1 MNAIQNPQSIIT
13 NHQPYANT
21 DYVHRYPNPNTYPTC
36 YTSVPMNTPAPAFA
50 TTNISNFPHLN
61 ENQSDQISMH
71 SLSAIDSTDL
81 INFDDNDVDIM
92 SILGNIST
100 SLEKIQM

>member
-1 MNAIQNPQSIIT
+1 MNAIPNPQSIIT
-13 NHQPYANT
+13 NHQPYSNT
-21 DYVHRYPNPNTYPTC
+21 DDVHRYPNPSTYPTR
-36 YTSVPMNTPAPAFA
+36 YTSVPTNTPAPAFA

-81 INFDDNDVDIM
+81 INFDEHDVDYM
-92 SILGNIST
+92 SILDNIST